1 MVAAR
6 VTAPG
11 AGTLVRTF
19 RLTAYDVEMVAGD
32 VRRLGCG
39 ARVELTIQGTP
50 ADIAEVEEHFAWA
63 AARAVEVCVRC
74 AATVDRLPRVREGD
88 DVAPARASTPL
99 RRPFDVGDVV
109 YPRDVPEPAPHR
121 VIAVEGLRVPGGL
134 LHFLTL
140 EACDRVAAGP
150 SGRLVRLSHTV
161 SREPLPPDHSPD
173 DAPEHALAAASAAHH
188 ACAGDL
194 R

>member
-19 RLTAYDVEMVAGD
+19 RLTAYDVEMLAGD
-32 VRRLGCG
+32 VRRLGRG
-39 ARVELTIQGTP
+39 ACVELTIQGT
-50 ADIAEVEEHFAWA
+50 AAQIAEVEKHFAWA

-74 AATVDRLPRVREGD
+74 AATVDRLPRVREGA
-88 DVAPARASTPL
+88 DVAPARASERL

-109 YPRDVPEPAPHR
+109 YPQDVPEPASHR
-121 VIAVEGLRVPGGL
+121 VIAVECLRVPGGL

-140 EACDRVAAGP
+140 EPCDRLAAGP
-150 SGRLVRLSHTV
+150 SRRLVRLSHTV
-161 SREPLPPDHSPD
+161 SREPLPARSC
-173 DAPEHALAAASAAHH
+173 AARAIGS
-188 ACAGDL
+188 G
-194 R
+194 